1 MAVVQIAITGSTGL
15 IGKALV
21 RALRDEGLTVIR
33 LVRRPATA
41 EDEIRW
47 DPLGEVD
54 SASLEGVDAVVHL
67 AGAGLGDHRWT
78 ETYKREVRDSRV
90 EGTRTL
96 SRALARLDRRPAVFV
111 SGSAVGFYGDTGDL
125 AVDESAPAGQ
135 GFLADLC
142 VDWEAAAQPAVDAG
156 IRVVHPRTGL
166 VLSRDGG
173 LLARTLPLFRLGL
186 GGRLG
191 SGRQWMSWISVA
203 DHVAALRFLI
213 NDGLQG
219 PVNLTAPEP
228 VTNADFTRAVGRAL
242 HRPAPF
248 VVPASAL
255 RLALGEFADEGAL
268 VSQRAL
274 PDRLTKA
281 GFTFRHPDIDTAL
294 ADVLP
299 ST

>member
-1 MAVVQIAITGSTGL
+1 VAIVQIAITGSTGL

-47 DPLGEVD
+47 DPFGEID
-54 SASLEGVDAVVHL
+54 SGALEGVDAVVHL
-67 AGAGLGDHRWT
+67 AGAGIGDHRWT
-78 ETYKREVRDSRV
+78 EAYKRQVRDSRV

-96 SRALARLDRRPAVFV
+96 SCALARLSRRPAVFV
-111 SGSAVGFYGDTGDL
+111 SGSAVGYYGDTGDV
-125 AVDESAPAGQ
+125 AVNESATEGE
-135 GFLADLC
+135 GFLAGLC
-142 VDWEAAAQPAVDAG
+142 RDWEAAAQPAADAG

-166 VLSRDGG
+166 VLSREGG
-173 LLARTLPLFRLGL
+173 LLGKVLPLFRAGL

-191 SGRQWMSWISVA
+191 SGRQWMSWISLA
-203 DHVAALRFLI
+203 DQVAALRFLI
-213 NDGLQG
+213 HNGLQG

-242 HRPAPF
+242 HRPTPF
-248 VVPASAL
+248 IVPAPAL

-268 VSQRAL
+268 VSQRVL
-274 PDRLTKA
+274 PDRLAKA
-281 GFTFRHPDIDTAL
+281 GFTFQHPRIDDAL
-294 ADVLP
+294 AGILA
-299 ST
+299 